1 MSFVLNEN
9 TSELELVTGRRI
21 PVAAIESMTVRLLPI
36 KSILLLGYLLMMVG
50 CVVCGVFLHSSG
62 QFADEA
68 IKLNNI
74 LKGLGN
80 PSNFG
85 NPYTE
90 QLINDA
96 DKIAANVDY
105 FAKLSKK
112 VEFQGLVA
120 FMAIETIALLMLIG
134 SYLKG
139 SYGLQI
145 RAMGAVT
152 EVKCGSKSSAVDL
165 DQKII
170 NLKYARNSNSEGFKK
185 AS

>member
-1 MSFVLNEN
+1 MTFVLNEN
-9 TSELELVTGRRI
+9 TSELELPSGKRI
-21 PVAAIESMTVRLLPI
+21 PIAAIEAMQVRLMPV
-36 KSILLLGYLLMMVG
+36 KSLLLLGYLLIVAGFVVG
-50 CVVCGVFLHSSG
+50 GVFQYSSS

-105 FAKLSKK
+105 FASLSKK
-112 VEFQGLVA
+112 AEFQGLVA
-120 FMAIETIALLMLIG
+120 FMVIDTIGLLLLIG

-139 SYGLQI
+139 SYGLQV

-152 EVKCGSKSSAVDL
+152 EVNCGSKNAANDL
-165 DQKII
+165 NQNIM
-170 NLKYARNSNSEGFKK
+170 NLKYSRGTKGDAPKMV
-185 AS
+185 A